1 MSNLSFNI
9 NRSNDLHKYYE
20 KEHSVRSSNYQKKL
34 FYYSRPFFNPLT
46 GLVQDRYVDPYYQE
60 HFLKETAL
68 ALYHRQVR
76 RFQTKNRKLA
86 SSKEKE
92 RIFLQSQ
99 KFVIDGYSSNK
110 VILSKKKSYLKKRTK
125 YRYYR

>member
-1 MSNLSFNI
+1 MADLSYHV

-20 KEHSVRSSNYQKKL
+20 KEHSVRSSNYLRKL
-34 FYYSRPFFNPLT
+34 IIGRGDVRISAFT
-46 GLVQDRYVDPYYQE
+46 GLPYDVDPYYEKQ
-60 HFLKETAL
+60 FLRETAL

-76 RFQTKNRKLA
+76 KFQTKNRKLT

-99 KFVIDGYSSNK
+99 KFVSDGYSSDK
-110 VILSKKKSYLKKRTK
+110 FVRSKKKSYLKKRSK
-125 YRYYR
+125 YQYYR

>member
-1 MSNLSFNI
+1 MADLSYHV

-20 KEHSVRSSNYQKKL
+20 KEHSVRSSNYLIKL
-34 FYYSRPFFNPLT
+34 IIDRRDVHISAFT
-46 GLVQDRYVDPYYQE
+46 GLPMDVDPYYEE

-76 RFQTKNRKLA
+76 KFQSKNRKLA

-99 KFVIDGYSSNK
+99 KFVSDGYFSGK
-110 VILSKKKSYLKKRTK
+110 VVRSKKKSYLKKRSK
-125 YRYYR
+125 YQYYR

>member
-1 MSNLSFNI
+1 MANLSYHV

-20 KEHSVRSSNYQKKL
+20 KEHSVRSSNYL
-34 FYYSRPFFNPLT
+34 RELIIERRPTISAFT
-46 GLVQDRYVDPYYQE
+46 GLPYDGDPYYEKQ
-60 HFLKETAL
+60 FLRETAL

-76 RFQTKNRKLA
+76 KFQTKNRKLT

-99 KFVIDGYSSNK
+99 KFVSDGYSSDK
-110 VILSKKKSYLKKRTK
+110 FVRSKKKSYLKKRSK
-125 YRYYR
+125 YQYYR